1 MELDTSDKQQ
11 CMVETPRGRIMIMGS
26 AYYVSEANRG
36 RDVVV
41 NASFAGVL
49 PARMVGDHRPRGA
62 IGVDCGV
69 GPEAAGIVGI
79 WYLEALN
86 IPAATVDV
94 MTIWLGDGADMWAN
108 GRISFFN
115 RPAQDCGVKKGM
127 TVQEAAR
134 LMLDNDPGEP
144 TALEVTNRE
153 VMEEGPDGRKIVC
166 TDSITFG
173 LPEDVRNIIVSGG
186 HNGRSSADY
195 IGAINPFGYICS
207 DGGGG
212 RDGSGRAA
220 LPRADEM
227 HIAGATVDARTARM
241 GDGHSTWNEG
251 VISGANKLAEACGVR
266 IGMRVPE
273 AARLLVRRKDPTR
286 P

>member
-26 AYYVSEANRG
+26 AYYACEANRG

-69 GPEAAGIVGI
+69 GPEAAGIAGI

-115 RPAQDCGVKKGM
+115 RPAQDCGVRRGM

-134 LMLDNDPGEP
+134 LMLDNDPLDP

-220 LPRADEM
+220 LPKADEL
-227 HIAGATVDARTARM
+227 HIAGATVDAGTARM
-241 GDGHSTWNEG
+241 GDGHSTWNDG